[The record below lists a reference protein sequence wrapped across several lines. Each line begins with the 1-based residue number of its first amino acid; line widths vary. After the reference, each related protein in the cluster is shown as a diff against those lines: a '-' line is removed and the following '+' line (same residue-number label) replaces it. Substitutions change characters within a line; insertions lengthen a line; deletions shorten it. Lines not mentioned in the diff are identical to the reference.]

1 MISDSKIIE
10 IFCKID
16 DFMLEYDNVV
26 AQAGIS
32 TTKTSKSR
40 NRKFIMSDSEV
51 MTILI
56 LFHLKSYR
64 NLKHFYSTHVCK
76 HLQDY
81 FPSCVSYN
89 RFVELQKR
97 VVQPLAV
104 FLKLRGLGK
113 CTGISFIDSTP
124 LKVSHIKREKQHKV
138 FDGIAEKTYGTMGWY
153 FGFKLHLIANDR
165 GEIIDFLIT
174 KANVDDRQ
182 PLKDK
187 TFHEK
192 VFGKIYG
199 DKGYLSKDLFD
210 QLFVDGIHLVT
221 KLRKNMKTKQME
233 FMDRVIL
240 RKRAVIES
248 INDVLKNIC
257 YIEHSRHRSFH
268 NFTANLMAGLTA
280 YSFLDSKPSVNI
292 QRLLPSLKIA

>member
-1 MISDSKIIE
+1 MITDYRVIE
-10 IFCKID
+10 IYCQID
-16 DFMLEYDNVV
+16 DFMIDYDAVIKN
-26 AQAGIS
+26 AGIIS
-32 TTKTSKSR
+32 DRRLKLRK
-40 NRKFIMSDSEV
+40 RKFRMSDSEV
-51 MTILI
+51 MTMMV

-64 NLKHFYSTHVCK
+64 NLKEFYSTYVCK
-76 HLQDY
+76 HMQDF
-81 FPSCVSYN
+81 FPKTVSYN

-97 VVQPLAV
+97 VIQPLSV
-104 FLKLRGLGK
+104 YLKLRGLGK

-138 FDGIAEKTYGTMGWY
+138 FKGIVEKSFGTMGWY
-153 FGFKLHLIANDR
+153 YGFKLHLIANDK
-165 GEIIDFLIT
+165 GELFDFLIT

-187 TFHEK
+187 SFHDK

-199 DKGYLSKDLFD
+199 DKGYLGKDLFD
-210 QLFVDGIHLVT
+210 KLFTDGIHLVR
-221 KLRKNMKTKQME
+221 KLRKNMKQKKQE

-257 YIEHSRHRSFH
+257 YIEHSRHRSFD
-268 NFTANLMAGLTA
+268 NFIANLIAGLTA
-280 YSFLDSKPSVNI
+280 YSFLDSKPSVKIQNMLSNI
-292 QRLLPSLKIA
+292 GIS

>member
-1 MISDSKIIE
+1 MISDYKIIE

-16 DFMLEYDNVV
+16 DFMLEYNHVV
-26 AQAGIS
+26 SKSGIS
-32 TTKTSKSR
+32 SDKTTKLR
-40 NRKFIMSDSEV
+40 RRKFTMSDSEV
-51 MTILI
+51 MTIMI

-64 NLKHFYSTHVCK
+64 NLKEFYSTYVCK
-76 HLQDY
+76 HMQDY
-81 FPSCVSYN
+81 FPKTVSYN

-97 VVQPLAV
+97 LVQPLAV
-104 FLKLRGLGK
+104 YLKLHGLGE
-113 CTGISFIDSTP
+113 CSGISFIDSTP
-124 LKVSHIKREKQHKV
+124 LKVCHIKREKQHRV
-138 FDGIAEKTYGTMGWY
+138 FDGIAEKTFGTMGWY
-153 FGFKLHLIANDR
+153 YGFKLHLIANDK

-187 TFHEK
+187 TFHDK

-199 DKGYLSKDLFD
+199 DKGYLGKDLFD
-210 QLFVDGIHLVT
+210 KLFVDGIHLVT
-221 KLRKNMKTKQME
+221 KMRKNMKQKKME

-257 YIEHSRHRSFH
+257 YIEHSRHRSFD
-268 NFTANLMAGLTA
+268 NFIANLVAGLTA
-280 YSFLDSKPSVNI
+280 YSFLDSKPSI
-292 QRLLPSLKIA
+292 KILRFLPELKIP